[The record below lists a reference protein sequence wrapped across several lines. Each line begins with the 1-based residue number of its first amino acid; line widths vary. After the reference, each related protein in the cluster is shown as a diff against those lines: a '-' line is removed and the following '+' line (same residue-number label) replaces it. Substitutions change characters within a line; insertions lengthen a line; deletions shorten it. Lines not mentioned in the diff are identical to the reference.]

1 MMRENRF
8 INRHPEFISESF
20 SLVVAA
26 AFRLRGFLSFALS
39 LTFIRRLKPAAT
51 GVYNYPLVIW
61 LKLIG

>member
-8 INRHPEFISESF
+8 INRHPEVVSESF
-20 SLVVAA
+20 FSGVAA
-26 AFRLRGFLSFALS
+26 TFRLRGFLSFALF

-61 LKLIG
+61 LKLVG